1 MFFHDSKITVN
12 RFFQPIEPKRDE
24 FRKYLER
31 SGAIEALTK
40 LFVKLFH
47 ENERPENPMEFIR
60 ENFGD
65 SILCQQMIKDLKLE
79 LNDLKAEN
87 KALKDIL
94 QKNGLEPPENEATT
108 EEAIFQSQT
117 AISAVEMQETINKE
131 NLKRN
136 LQKQHAGSVELPE
149 QEQEVVSSSATPDV
163 EQPVDEKPSVN
174 KESEAEEPVVQQD
187 PVPKPEANVQEEK
200 SAVVKDGA
208 DSDSTEIKPES
219 AN

>member
-1 MFFHDSKITVN
+1 MSFK
-12 RFFQPIEPKRDE
+12 PIEPKRDE

-47 ENERPENPMEFIR
+47 ENDRPENPMEFIR

-65 SILCQQMIKDLKLE
+65 SILCQQVIKDLKLE

-94 QKNGLEPPENEATT
+94 QKNGLEAPENEAT
-108 EEAIFQSQT
+108 EEAIFQSQS
-117 AISAVEMQETINKE
+117 ALSAVEMQETINKE

-136 LQKQHAGSVELPE
+136 SQKHAGSVESVPQGEE
-149 QEQEVVSSSATPDV
+149 QKVVPTEDSPAV
-163 EQPVDEKPSVN
+163 AEEPVDNSAVN
-174 KESEAEEPVVQQD
+174 IEAEAPVVQQD
-187 PVPKPEANVQEEK
+187 PVQEQEPEEK
-200 SAVVKDGA
+200 EEKVPAKDGGE
-208 DSDSTEIKPES
+208 DNVTEGKPNEE
-219 AN
+219 AQN